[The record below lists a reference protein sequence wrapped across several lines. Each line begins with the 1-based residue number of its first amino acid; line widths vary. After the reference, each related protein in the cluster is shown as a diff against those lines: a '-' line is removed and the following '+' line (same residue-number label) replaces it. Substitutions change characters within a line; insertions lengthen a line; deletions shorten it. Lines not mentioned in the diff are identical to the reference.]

1 MSYLVAYVKF
11 PGAKKDYP
19 TNCLR
24 VDIKKGDT
32 VLVRR
37 RDGAHRPA
45 TVTRVEYLDWDCGA
59 ALLCKTSEATRT
71 SEGLKPPLG
80 APNVIGLTTLE
91 ALRNHLAQRGWVPL
105 KTTNNVHRVVLTHSN
120 QEETANIYLR
130 RRGVDLQIIPEA
142 YTSAPK
148 PFSYIRHSISDGHIV
163 RHFLAKTS
171 FNLYEGV
178 ARFAESFEN
187 CERDY
192 ERFFKPVGSRDRRTA
207 DLPASCRDADGGFD
221 AMLYD
226 ALGGDG
232 GSVYIGDGLY
242 MGADGGW
249 HD

>member
-1 MSYLVAYVKF
+1 MKF

-19 TNCLR
+19 TNCFR
-24 VDIKKGDT
+24 VDIKTEDT

-37 RDGAHRPA
+37 RDGVIRPA

-59 ALLCKTSEATRT
+59 ALLCKTSEAERT

-80 APNVIGLTTLE
+80 SPNVLGLTTLE
-91 ALRNHLAQRGWVPL
+91 AFRNHLVQRGWIPL

-120 QEETANIYLR
+120 QEEIANIYLR
-130 RRGVDLQIIPEA
+130 RRGIDLQIIPEI

-148 PFSYIRHSISDGHIV
+148 PFSYNKYSISDGIIV
-163 RHFLAKTS
+163 RHFLAKTT

-178 ARFAESFEN
+178 ARFAESFEKS
-187 CERDY
+187 EGGY
-192 ERFFKPVGSRDRRTA
+192 ERFFNPVGSRDRRTA
-207 DLPASCRDADGGFD
+207 DLPSSCRDADDGFD

-249 HD
+249 HE

>member
-19 TNCLR
+19 TNCFR
-24 VDIKKGDT
+24 VDIRTGDT

-37 RDGAHRPA
+37 RDGVLRPA

-59 ALLCKTSEATRT
+59 ALLCKTSEAEQT
-71 SEGLKPPLG
+71 SEGLKPPFG
-80 APNVIGLTTLE
+80 SPNVLGLTTLE
-91 ALRNHLAQRGWVPL
+91 ALRNHLAHRGWVPL
-105 KTTNNVHRVVLTHSN
+105 KTISNVHRVVLTHSN

-130 RRGVDLQIIPEA
+130 RRGVDLQIIPEIYA
-142 YTSAPK
+142 SAPK
-148 PFSYIRHSISDGHIV
+148 PFSYSRHSISDGRIV
-163 RHFLAKTS
+163 RHFLAKTR
-171 FNLYEGV
+171 FNLYEGI

-187 CERDY
+187 CARDY

-207 DLPASCRDADGGFD
+207 DLPSSCRDADAGFD

-242 MGADGGW
+242 MGADGSW
-249 HD
+249 ND